1 MCDAVPVRTGMK
13 NYWTSFIADLAMKS
27 RENEKILLKTGITS
41 FTQRFDFKQ
50 VFMRSKWPYVLL

>member
-50 VFMRSKWPYVLL
+50 VFMRSK